1 MIMLIMIKMM
11 KMEILKMIK
20 VMMAMVMMAKVGNLR
35 RFRCLDHC
43 VALICQSRG
52 DIPRR
57 WAMIASMPKTP

>member
-1 MIMLIMIKMM
+1 MLIMIKVM
-11 KMEILKMIK
+11 KMDILKMIK
-20 VMMAMVMMAKVGNLR
+20 VMVAMVMMAKVGNLR